1 MLTITWRAGA
11 LPSLLVLCG
20 CLTSEPA
27 PVPPPDLRIWV
38 TPASTYAS
46 AIEVQIRVS
55 ILAGV
60 PVRDPEDLGA
70 GSYRMILVCPDIATC
85 RTAAQRVTDAPLFAL
100 GVDIEGSTRQRIPL
114 KPTRAMSR

>member
-1 MLTITWRAGA
+1 MLTITGRAGA
-11 LPSLLVLCG
+11 LLSLLLLPG
-20 CLTSEPA
+20 CLTSGLA

-38 TPASTYAS
+38 TPNSVYAS
-46 AIEVQIRVS
+46 AIEVQIQVS
-55 ILAGV
+55 NLAGM
-60 PVRDPEDLGA
+60 PVRDPEDMGA

-85 RTAAQRVTDAPLFAL
+85 RTAAQRVADAPNFAL